1 MEILP
6 QEASSDML
14 TEQRIRGIRRRKLVK
29 GPFPARRNVPSIHA
43 DDPSAETIDVESA
56 PAPGQEQ
63 S

>member
-6 QEASSDML
+6 QEVSSDL
-14 TEQRIRGIRRRKLVK
+14 PTEQRMRGIRRHELVK
-29 GPFPARRNVPSIHA
+29 GPFPARRNVLSIHA